1 MLEQRDLEL
10 IGQIVKKEVDT
21 VRSELRDVVRTKVDT
36 VRSDLRDVE
45 KALSSR
51 MDTLEG
57 SIKDTENLLMEEIG
71 RTQRYL
77 EKKFSRDINDFK
89 SENKKEHDLIMSY
102 YRSSRSEQAT
112 IDSMQ
117 EGIFD
122 LYNRVEKLEAKGS
135 V

>member
-10 IGQIVKKEVDT
+10 IGQIVKAEV
-21 VRSELRDVVRTKVDT
+21 SAVRTEMEDL
-36 VRSDLRDVE
+36 RSDLRDVE
-45 KALSSR
+45 KTLSNR

-57 SIKDTENLLMEEIG
+57 SIKDTENLLVDEIG

-77 EKKFSRDINDFK
+77 DKKFSREIDVFK
-89 SENKKEHDLIMSY
+89 SENKKEHDLIMGY

-122 LYNRVEKLEAKGS
+122 LYNRVEKLEARGS
-135 V
+135 A